1 MSSIALPP
9 VAIVG
14 IGAVTPIGRDLS
26 QIAGALA
33 RPAVEPE
40 KMGDGLCRRVTE
52 ELLADPATA
61 KQMRR
66 AGRYPRMAAIAAADA
81 MAEASRIRPVAPER
95 TGLIVA
101 TGLGPHVRTFRFLD
115 GILDCGDNAALPTD
129 FSHSVHGAAASY
141 IAEMLSIRGPV
152 CTVTDFEVAFEQA
165 VQLAQCWLA
174 AGDCDRVLVGSVEE
188 LGEVLLYVVP
198 RLAPDAVAGE
208 GAAFLVLEA
217 GESGMLVDAADGL
230 RLGGRDVKEQWP
242 HFGQMATG
250 RAMQLLA
257 ATLSVRAR

>member
-1 MSSIALPP
+1 MSTMLPP
-9 VAIVG
+9 AAIVG
-14 IGAVTPIGRDLS
+14 VGAITPIGRDLS

-33 RPAVEPE
+33 RPPVEPE
-40 KMGDGLCRRVTE
+40 RMGDGLCRRVAE
-52 ELLADPATA
+52 DLLADPATSR
-61 KQMRR
+61 QMRR

-81 MAEASRIRPVAPER
+81 MMEANGVRTVAPER

-141 IAEMLSIRGPV
+141 IAEMLGIRGPV
-152 CTVTDFEVAFEQA
+152 CTVTDFEVAFVQA

-174 AGDCDRVLVGSVEE
+174 MGDCDRVVVGSVEE
-188 LGEVLLYVVP
+188 LGEVLLHVVP
-198 RLAPDAVAGE
+198 RLVPDAVVGE
-208 GAAFLVLEA
+208 GAVSFVLET
-217 GESGMLVDAADGL
+217 GGSGMLIDAAEGL
-230 RLGGRDVKEQWP
+230 RLGGRDVKDVWP

-257 ATLSVRAR
+257 AALSTRAR